1 MITFGDVVNVNKVIC
16 EECKEP
22 HVVINETNI
31 LSALSVQ
38 QWYTDD
44 RLLASA
50 LVRSLSIGHGFQ
62 DGNKRTAAVIG
73 NSVCPFECSEED
85 LIDCVIS
92 IVTGK
97 LKDVESIATILYT
110 ESFDG
115 R

>member
-1 MITFGDVVNVNKVIC
+1 MITFDDVVNVNKVIC
-16 EECKEP
+16 EDCKEP
-22 HVVINETNI
+22 HLVINESNI

-38 QWYTDD
+38 QWYTDE

-50 LVRSLSIGHGFQ
+50 LVRSLAVGHGFQ

-73 NSVCPFECSEED
+73 NSVCQFECSDED

-97 LKDVESIATILYT
+97 LKDVESIANILYT
-110 ESFDG
+110 KSLDG
-115 R
+115 E